1 MLTATLGVG
10 ELAEQSGNEDKCLAF
25 EASALKLR
33 ATAQNVEITAV
44 IPVDTTTTKPSD
56 LLLTTEQTSA

>member
-33 ATAQNVEITAV
+33 AIAQNVETAV
-44 IPVDTTTTKPSD
+44 IPFDITTSNH
-56 LLLTTEQTSA
+56 